1 LGLSP
6 GISNFN
12 YKLIILANIDST
24 HPSQC
29 HDGILAIN
37 AHYCALSKSCA
48 WLCTGRVADVEG
60 ATFDHPG
67 FRHPHEA
74 TMSFLQN
81 AKIITKVLT
90 PLLIL
95 GAITIA
101 SIAYL
106 SWRYHD
112 ADGRYGA
119 FIASDNAATLVL
131 SRANTSMHTAAYV
144 AYKALAYDA
153 NSPDMPGLVQSY
165 SDNKKTTIERLE
177 EAKKLLPE
185 AGADI
190 QGFIDNAGTIF
201 AEMDKA
207 VEHGAR
213 NENEEARK
221 ILIQEDIAI
230 IALRK
235 SLAGF
240 IDKSTASIN
249 EQSAD
254 ITADTNFTITTSLIV
269 LGVVLLATLSASLAI
284 TVYGITRPVNAL
296 RQRMLTLAEGE
307 TETPVSGLARKDE
320 VGQMAAAVAVF
331 RDNAIERIRL
341 EQEAE
346 ANRGLSEQERRQ
358 REEQKAEEAA
368 TIQHAVDS
376 LATGLEHLSNGDMTH
391 RIQQP
396 FGLNLDGLRSN
407 FNDSMVK
414 LQSTLRRVE
423 QSTRSINAGANEMR
437 SGADDLARRTEQQAA
452 SVEETAAAL
461 EEITTAVKDSAR
473 RAEEA
478 GSLVARTRAGAE
490 RSGIVV
496 GDAIEAMQLIE
507 KSSGEITNIISVIDE
522 IAFQTNL
529 LALNAGVEAARAG
542 EAGKGFAVVAQE
554 VRELAQRSA
563 AAAKDIK
570 NLISASSLQVQAGVQ
585 KVRETGAALGTIA
598 TEVQQI
604 NRNVSAIV
612 EAAREQSIG
621 LQEINTAVN
630 SMDQGTQQNAAMV
643 EQTTAATHSLSTDV
657 STLSQLLAQF
667 KLDERQTGPAM
678 VTAMNPAAAKASPA
692 RTLARKVATAFSNS
706 SALAQA
712 PQGDQWEEF

>member
-1 LGLSP
+1 
-6 GISNFN
+6 
-12 YKLIILANIDST
+12 
-24 HPSQC
+24 
-29 HDGILAIN
+29 
-37 AHYCALSKSCA
+37 
-48 WLCTGRVADVEG
+48 
-60 ATFDHPG
+60 
-67 FRHPHEA
+67 
-74 TMSFLQN
+74 MSFLQN
-81 AKIITKVLT
+81 AKIITKVLA
-90 PLLIL
+90 PLIMLSV
-95 GAITIA
+95 ITIT
-101 SIAYL
+101 STFYL
-106 SWRYHD
+106 SWNYLK
-112 ADGRYGA
+112 ADSAYSEFLA
-119 FIASDNAATLVL
+119 TDNKATLLVA
-131 SRANTSMHTAAYV
+131 RANTSIHTIIYI
-144 AYKALAYDA
+144 AYKVVVYDA
-153 NSPDMPGLVQSY
+153 NSPQMPGLKQSY
-165 SDNKKTTIERLE
+165 SENAKIAIEQLE
-177 EAKKLLPE
+177 TAKERMPAEAM
-185 AGADI
+185 DI
-190 QGFIDNAGTIF
+190 QAF
-201 AEMDKA
+201 ADATRAIIVELDKA
-207 VEHGAR
+207 VEYASRNKNDEALVILAR
-213 NENEEARK
+213 QDEE
-221 ILIQEDIAI
+221 I
-230 IALRK
+230 IKLRK
-235 SLAGF
+235 SIAAWVETG
-240 IDKSTASIN
+240 IASVDA
-249 EQSAD
+249 QSETLTTDAH
-254 ITADTNFTITTSLIV
+254 FTVDTSLVV
-269 LGVVLLATLSASLAI
+269 LGVVLLAAIIASLAVTI
-284 TVYGITRPVNAL
+284 YGITRPVNAL

-307 TETPVSGLARKDE
+307 TAAPVSGLARKDE

-358 REEQKAEEAA
+358 REEQKALEAA
-368 TIQHAVDS
+368 TIQHAVDA
-376 LATGLEHLSNGDMTH
+376 LATGLERLSGGDMTH
-391 RIQQP
+391 RIEQP

-407 FNDSMVK
+407 FNDSMLK
-414 LQSTLRRVE
+414 LQTTLRRVE

-598 TEVQQI
+598 TEVQEI

-667 KLDERQTGPAM
+667 KLDERQSGPAA

>member
-1 LGLSP
+1 
-6 GISNFN
+6 
-12 YKLIILANIDST
+12 
-24 HPSQC
+24 
-29 HDGILAIN
+29 
-37 AHYCALSKSCA
+37 
-48 WLCTGRVADVEG
+48 
-60 ATFDHPG
+60 
-67 FRHPHEA
+67 
-74 TMSFLQN
+74 MSFLQN
-81 AKIITKVLT
+81 AKIITKVLA

-95 GAITIA
+95 GAITVA
-101 SIAYL
+101 SVLYL
-106 SWRYHD
+106 CWNYQSSDERY
-112 ADGRYGA
+112 
-119 FIASDNAATLVL
+119 SDFVETDTGATLLL
-131 SRANTSMHTAAYV
+131 SRANTSIHTAAYV
-144 AYKALAYDA
+144 AYKILAYDD
-153 NSPDMPGLVQSY
+153 NSPDVPGLLKSY
-165 SDNKKTTIERLE
+165 SDNTTQAIRRLE
-177 EAKKLLPE
+177 EAKTLLPAE
-185 AGADI
+185 STTI
-190 QGFIDNAGTIF
+190 QSFIDQASSIF
-201 AEMDKA
+201 KEM
-207 VEHGAR
+207 AR
-213 NENEEARK
+213 ASELGSTGKNEEART
-221 ILIQEDIAI
+221 LLAQQDIAI
-230 IALRK
+230 IDLRK
-235 SLAGF
+235 SLAAF
-240 IDKSTASIN
+240 IDKSTTAIA
-249 EQSAD
+249 EQSTELSSDAS
-254 ITADTNFTITTSLIV
+254 FTIQTSLGV
-269 LGVVLLATLSASLAI
+269 LGAVLLAALAGALAI
-284 TVYGITRPVNAL
+284 TIYGITRPVNAL

-307 TETPVSGLARKDE
+307 TAAPVSGLARKDE

-358 REEQKAEEAA
+358 REEQKAQEAA
-368 TIQHAVDS
+368 TIQHAVDA
-376 LATGLEHLSNGDMTH
+376 LATGLERLSGGDMTH
-391 RIQQP
+391 RIEQP

-407 FNDSMVK
+407 FNDSMLK
-414 LQSTLRRVE
+414 LQTTLRRVE

-667 KLDERQTGPAM
+667 KLDERQSGPAA

>member
-1 LGLSP
+1 
-6 GISNFN
+6 
-12 YKLIILANIDST
+12 
-24 HPSQC
+24 
-29 HDGILAIN
+29 
-37 AHYCALSKSCA
+37 
-48 WLCTGRVADVEG
+48 
-60 ATFDHPG
+60 
-67 FRHPHEA
+67 
-74 TMSFLQN
+74 MSFLQN
-81 AKIITKVLT
+81 AKIITKVLA

-101 SIAYL
+101 SVLYL
-106 SWRYHD
+106 CWKYSSSDHRY
-112 ADGRYGA
+112 
-119 FIASDNAATLVL
+119 SDFVETDTGATLLL
-131 SRANTSMHTAAYV
+131 SRANTSIHTAAYV
-144 AYKALAYDA
+144 AYKILAYDD
-153 NSPDMPGLVQSY
+153 NSPDVPGLLKSY
-165 SDNKKTTIERLE
+165 SDNADQAIRRLE
-177 EAKKLLPE
+177 EVKTLLPAE
-185 AGADI
+185 SANI
-190 QGFIDNAGTIF
+190 QSFIDQAKSIF
-201 AEMDKA
+201 KEM
-207 VEHGAR
+207 AR
-213 NENEEARK
+213 ASELGSTGKNEEAR
-221 ILIQEDIAI
+221 ILLAQQDIAI

-235 SLAGF
+235 SLAAF
-240 IDKSTASIN
+240 IDKSTAAIA
-249 EQSAD
+249 EQSSDLSAE
-254 ITADTNFTITTSLIV
+254 AYFTIQTSLVV
-269 LGVVLLATLSASLAI
+269 LGAVLLAAIIASLAV

-307 TETPVSGLARKDE
+307 TAAPVSGLTRKDE
-320 VGQMAAAVAVF
+320 VGQMAAAVSVF

-358 REEQKAEEAA
+358 REEQKAQEAA
-368 TIQHAVDS
+368 TIQHAVDA
-376 LATGLEHLSNGDMTH
+376 LATGLERLSGGDMTH
-391 RIQQP
+391 RIEQP

-407 FNDSMVK
+407 FNDSMLK
-414 LQSTLRRVE
+414 LQTTLRRVE

-478 GSLVARTRAGAE
+478 GSLVARTREGAE

-496 GDAIEAMQLIE
+496 SDAIEAMQLIE
-507 KSSGEITNIISVIDE
+507 KSSSEITNIISVIDE

-570 NLISASSLQVQAGVQ
+570 SLISASSLQVQAGVQ

-667 KLDERQTGPAM
+667 KLDERQSGPAT
-678 VTAMNPAAAKASPA
+678 VTAMNPVAAKASPA
-692 RTLARKVATAFSNS
+692 RTLARKVATAFSSS
-706 SALAQA
+706 SALAHA

>member
-1 LGLSP
+1 MWRGD
-6 GISNFN
+6 
-12 YKLIILANIDST
+12 ID
-24 HPSQC
+24 
-29 HDGILAIN
+29 
-37 AHYCALSKSCA
+37 Y
-48 WLCTGRVADVEG
+48 
-60 ATFDHPG
+60 PG

-95 GAITIA
+95 SAITIA

-112 ADGRYGA
+112 ADDRYST
-119 FIASDNAATLVL
+119 FITSDNAATLFL
-131 SRANTSMHTAAYV
+131 SRANTSMQTAAYV
-144 AYKALAYDA
+144 AYKTLAYDA

-165 SDNKKTTIERLE
+165 SDNKKAAIERF
-177 EAKKLLPE
+177 EAAKQRLPE
-185 AGADI
+185 AAADI
-190 QGFIDNAGTIF
+190 QGFRDNLSAIF
-201 AEMDKA
+201 AEMDRA

-213 NENEEARK
+213 NDKDEARA
-221 ILIQEDIAI
+221 ILAREDIAI
-230 IALRK
+230 VALRK
-235 SLAGF
+235 SLAEF
-240 IDKSTASIN
+240 IDKSTVSIS
-249 EQSAD
+249 EQSAE
-254 ITADTNFTITTSLIV
+254 ISSDTNFTIEVSLAAI
-269 LGVVLLATLSASLAI
+269 GVVLLSTLAVSLAI
-284 TVYGITRPVNAL
+284 TIFGITRPVNWL

-307 TETPVSGLARKDE
+307 TATPVFGLARKDE

-368 TIQHAVDS
+368 TIQHAVDA
-376 LATGLEHLSNGDMTH
+376 LATGLERLSGGDMTH
-391 RIQQP
+391 RIEQP

-414 LQSTLRRVE
+414 LQTTLRRVE

-437 SGADDLARRTEQQAA
+437 ASADDLARRTEQQAA

-478 GSLVARTRAGAE
+478 GNLVARTRAGAE
-490 RSGIVV
+490 RSGLVV

-570 NLISASSLQVQAGVQ
+570 NLIGASSLQVQAGVQ
-585 KVRETGAALGTIA
+585 KVRETGTALGTIA
-598 TEVQQI
+598 TEVQEI

-643 EQTTAATHSLSTDV
+643 EQTTAATHSLSADV

-667 KLDERQTGPAM
+667 QLEDRQGRPAA
-678 VTAMNPAAAKASPA
+678 VTAMNPVAAKASPA
-692 RTLARKVATAFSNS
+692 RTLARKVASAFSGS